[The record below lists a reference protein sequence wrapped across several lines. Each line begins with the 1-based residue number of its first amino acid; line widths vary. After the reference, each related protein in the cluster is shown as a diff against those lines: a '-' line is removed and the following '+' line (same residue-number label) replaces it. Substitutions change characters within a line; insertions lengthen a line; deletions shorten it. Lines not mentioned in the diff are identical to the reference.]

1 MDDRFVD
8 LESVVDLS
16 DIIDALQDLSAE
28 ELLRTACR
36 PTARG
41 TRSTTRC
48 CSGPTGCR
56 SRRGG
61 RATRTTSG

>member
-8 LESVVDLS
+8 IESMMDLP

-28 ELLRTACR
+28 ELLATACP

-41 TRSTTRC
+41 TRWTTRSC
-48 CSGPTGCR
+48 IGPDGCR
-56 SRRGG
+56 SGRGA